1 MEKAKNFTDLLVW
14 QKAHQ
19 LVLEIYKSTRQFPK
33 DELFGLTNQLRRAA
47 VSIPANIAE
56 GFIKSGYKDKIRFYN
71 ISEGSLNEV
80 KYYLIL
86 AKDLNYTDTSIL
98 LGITDEI
105 GKMLKSYIRSINKN
119 SNPKLLSPNF

>member
-1 MEKAKNFTDLLVW
+1 MEKAKNFTDLMVW

-19 LVLEIYKSTRQFPK
+19 LVLEIYKITRHFPK

-47 VSIPANIAE
+47 VSIPANVAE
-56 GFIKSGYKDKIRFYN
+56 GFIKSGYKDKIRFY
-71 ISEGSLNEV
+71 IIAEGSLNEV

-86 AKDLNYTDTSIL
+86 AKDLDYTDTSIL

-119 SNPKLLSPNF
+119 SNS